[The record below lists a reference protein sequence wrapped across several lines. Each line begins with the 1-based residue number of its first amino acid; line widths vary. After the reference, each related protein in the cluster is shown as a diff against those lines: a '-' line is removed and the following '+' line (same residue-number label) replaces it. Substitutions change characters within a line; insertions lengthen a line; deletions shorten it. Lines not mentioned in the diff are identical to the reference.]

1 MLSLPLFLPIL
12 SAITDGNRFPMSDA
26 GDCATHRSQIP
37 AESPHAADSP
47 QLCWEERDRRE
58 GSAVLFQQLGCGRVP
73 RVFPRKEVRAGRPP
87 VPGGPTS
94 AQPPALRSFPYK
106 AVVVAEE
113 IDRKKKAIKSC
124 VSVTCPALQEPGT
137 SPPRAPR

>member
-58 GSAVLFQQLGCGRVP
+58 GSAVLAVPAAGLQEGSQGFSQEGGQGRAASSP
-73 RVFPRKEVRAGRPP
+73 GRPHLRAAS
-87 VPGGPTS
+87 S
-94 AQPPALRSFPYK
+94 AALLP
-106 AVVVAEE
+106 
-113 IDRKKKAIKSC
+113 
-124 VSVTCPALQEPGT
+124 L
-137 SPPRAPR
+137 